1 MIFPA
6 RRILVPD
13 DLTSASRRT
22 WAWAR
27 RFAAPGA
34 CLESLFVYDPPITP
48 ILGLPAPE
56 LTEADEESLRER
68 LRARRPGG
76 SDYRVECGDPAFRI
90 LRRARHA
97 DLAVLGTHHRVG
109 LSRAL
114 LGSVAEAVARDAEI
128 PVLAVGAPL
137 RRVSSVL
144 APVNGEPYA
153 FAGLALAAQAAAFL
167 GARLTVLNVRA
178 QAGGEGDS
186 RRLVRGLIERL
197 PAAARDKTRPRVAT
211 AYGDPVSAILEESV
225 RHGLVVLAARR
236 KRLLSAW
243 VLGGTVER
251 VLRHSRVPVL
261 SVPAHI

>member
-1 MIFPA
+1 MIFLVK
-6 RRILVPD
+6 RILVPD
-13 DLTSASRRT
+13 DMTPASRRT

-34 CLESLFVYDPPITP
+34 RLESLFVYDPPITP

-56 LTEADEESLRER
+56 LTEADEERLCER
-68 LRARRPGG
+68 MRAHRPGA
-76 SDYRVECGDPAFRI
+76 SDYRVERGDPAFRI

-109 LSRAL
+109 LSRAV

-137 RRVSSVL
+137 RRVVSVL

-153 FAGLALAAQAAAFL
+153 YAGLALAAQVAAVF
-167 GARLTVLNVRA
+167 GAGLTVLNVRPDA
-178 QAGGEGDS
+178 AGEGDA

-197 PAAARDKTRPRVAT
+197 PAEAREKTRPRAAT
-211 AYGDPVSAILEESV
+211 AHGEPVAAILEESV
-225 RHGLVVLAARR
+225 RHGLVVLAAHR

-261 SVPAHI
+261 SVPAGL

>member
-6 RRILVPD
+6 NRILVAD
-13 DLTSASRRT
+13 DLTPASRWT

-27 RFAAPGA
+27 RFAAPRA
-34 CLESLFVYDPPITP
+34 RLESLFVYDPPITP

-56 LTEADEESLRER
+56 LTEADEESLRAR
-68 LRARRPGG
+68 MRARRPGG
-76 SDYRVECGDPAFRI
+76 SEYRVERGDPAFRI
-90 LRRARHA
+90 LRRARRA

-109 LSRAL
+109 LSRAV
-114 LGSVAEAVARDAEI
+114 LGSVAEAVARDADI

-137 RRVSSVL
+137 GKVASVL

-153 FAGLALAAQAAAFL
+153 SAGLGLAAQAAAFL
-167 GARLTVLNVRA
+167 GAELTVLNVRPDA
-178 QAGGEGDS
+178 AGES
-186 RRLVRGLIERL
+186 EARRLVRGLIERL
-197 PAAARDKTRPRVAT
+197 PAEMRKKTRPRAKTAHGESVA
-211 AYGDPVSAILEESV
+211 AILEEST

-261 SVPAHI
+261 SVPAGL